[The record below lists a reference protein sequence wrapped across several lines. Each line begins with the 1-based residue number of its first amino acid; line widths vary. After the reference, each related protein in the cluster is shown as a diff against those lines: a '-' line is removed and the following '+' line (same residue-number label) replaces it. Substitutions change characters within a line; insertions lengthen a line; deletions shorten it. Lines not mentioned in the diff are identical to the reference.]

1 MATPIKLKKSSVAN
15 RVPLTTDLVYGELA
29 VNYAD
34 AKLYFLNSSNAIN
47 YFISPGSIDTLT
59 NKTLS
64 NAIMAGTLTAAGSV
78 GTAGQVLISTGTGVA
93 WGAAVDVGSIFAFAA
108 AYS

>member
-1 MATPIKLKKSSVAN
+1 MASPIKLKKSSVSN
-15 RVPLTTDLVYGELA
+15 RVPLTSDLVYGELA
-29 VNYAD
+29 VNYTD
-34 AKLYFLNSSNAIN
+34 SKLYFLNSSNAIN
-47 YFISPGSIDTLT
+47 YFISTNSLDTLS

-64 NAIMAGTLTAAGSV
+64 SPIMTGTLTASGSV
-78 GTAGQVLISTGTGVA
+78 GTAGQVLISTGTGTA

>member
-1 MATPIKLKKSSVAN
+1 MASPIKLKKSSVAN
-15 RVPLTTDLVYGELA
+15 RIPLMSDLVYGELA

-34 AKLYFLNSSNAIN
+34 EKLYFLNSSNVIN
-47 YFISPGSIDTLT
+47 YFISPNSLDTLS

-64 NAIMAGTLTAAGSV
+64 NPIITGSLTVGGSV
-78 GTAGQVLISTGTGVA
+78 GTLGQVLTSTGSGISWSPA
-93 WGAAVDVGSIFAFAA
+93 IDVGSILAFAA